1 MSRPVNGLDRHGLTY
16 DQTGTGHDRITC
28 LCGKTI
34 VRQPWMTDA
43 VWRSRFRI
51 FVRDNNHGEQN
62 SMISV
67 KPESKEQ
74 QPCGQ

>member
-1 MSRPVNGLDRHGLTY
+1 MTTSVDAVARHGLTY

-43 VWRSRFRI
+43 VWRSRVRI
-51 FVRDNNHGEQN
+51 FERGNHGEPN
-62 SMISV
+62 MILTNAGATT
-67 KPESKEQ
+67 K
-74 QPCGQ
+74 